1 MLLVVHEPHA
11 CLLNLA
17 IRQQPDERLV
27 VQVNDLN
34 TIAPRIAK
42 ITPETGNQL
51 QAVFP
56 DKFVAHLGELRVIA
70 NHDSKMRAATL
81 PDHALPFKHCQELM
95 FAELEERVSL
105 ALVQLLQTENVAVKR
120 HRLLDIADLNRDVIA
135 TIDLNTHQ
143 NESSRG
149 QTSDVMA
156 GSLQS
161 GICEKSLRI
170 LRPVSDEIAFDLFFE
185 SSNSLIR
192 QQAQ

>member
-56 DKFVAHLGELRVIA
+56 DKFVAHVGELRVIA
-70 NHDSKMRAATL
+70 NHDSKMRAAIL
-81 PDHALPFKHCQELM
+81 SDHALPFKHCQELM
-95 FAELEERVSL
+95 FAELEERVAL

-149 QTSDVMA
+149 QTSDVVA
-156 GSLQS
+156 GGLKSR
-161 GICEKSLRI
+161 ICEKSLRI
-170 LRPVSDEIAFDLFFE
+170 LRPVSEVAFDLFFE
-185 SSNSLIR
+185 SSNSLIT